1 MQAEKTRM
9 EEYKTRKIH
18 FKEIFEINDWK
29 IKIYTISK
37 IGEFSHPVFYQNV
50 INELPDWLKLKNSF
64 DASND
69 KIAFLILHSGTEGIF
84 SLINWW
90 VGKNMLNTNIFMSS
104 QKKPNEFIK
113 ISGDGLAPCIWEL
126 EIINHERISW
136 TNNILK
142 QEPNPNY
149 EKYLKDVISKEI

>member
-1 MQAEKTRM
+1 M
-9 EEYKTRKIH
+9 EEYRTRKIL
-18 FKEIFEINDWK
+18 FKELIEINDWK

-37 IGEFSHPVFYQNV
+37 TGEFNHPIFYRNV
-50 INELPDWLKLKNSF
+50 IEELPKWLKLKNSF
-64 DASND
+64 DSTND

-90 VGKNMLNTNIFMSS
+90 VGKNMLNINIFMTNLEK
-104 QKKPNEFIK
+104 QNEFIK

-142 QEPNPNY
+142 KEPYPKY
-149 EKYLKDVISKEI
+149 ENYLKDVISKEI

>member
-1 MQAEKTRM
+1 M
-9 EEYKTRKIH
+9 EEYKTRKIK
-18 FKEIFEINDWK
+18 FRELIEINDWQ
-29 IKIYTISK
+29 IKVYAISK
-37 IGEFSHPVFYQNV
+37 VGEFDHPVFYKNV
-50 INELPDWLKLKNSF
+50 IDQLPKWLKLENSF

-84 SLINWW
+84 SLMNWW
-90 VGKNMLNTNIFMSS
+90 VGKNMLNTNIFMTNPE
-104 QKKPNEFIK
+104 KPNEFEK

-142 QEPNPNY
+142 QNSNPNY
-149 EKYLKDVISKEI
+149 EKYLGDTIDREI